1 MFNIYVY
8 MYISIMKYEDTN
20 STALWTYLM
29 ADLQIKGIAGIFQ
42 PCLKC
47 RCLQGRPQNL
57 DEELKTAEVQ
67 LSSEAVLTAAE
78 LPFLLVCY
86 AMT

>member
-1 MFNIYVY
+1 
-8 MYISIMKYEDTN
+8 MKYEDIN
-20 STALWTYLM
+20 STALWTYLRRPP
-29 ADLQIKGIAGIFQ
+29 DQGNSRDIQ
-42 PCLKC
+42 NPCPKS

-67 LSSEAVLTAAE
+67 LSSEAAVLTAAE
-78 LPFLLVCY
+78 PLPFLMACY